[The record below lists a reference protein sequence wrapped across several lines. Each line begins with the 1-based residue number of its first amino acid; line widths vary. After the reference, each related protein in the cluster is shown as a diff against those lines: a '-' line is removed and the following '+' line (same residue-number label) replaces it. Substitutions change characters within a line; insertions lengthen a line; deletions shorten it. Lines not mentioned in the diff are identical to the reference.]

1 LFSQGSAR
9 QAPWQAIDLTEMA
22 MGAHS
27 FVSKIM
33 EDPVSNLLMPL
44 GQLLFILVLTFI
56 ALRLLGKM
64 VDHLFSLSHMQNN
77 KAHTLRKLIKSVLHY
92 ALYFISILT
101 ILTNL
106 GFDPMPVLAGAGIF
120 GLAIGFGA
128 QNLVR
133 DVITGFFLIFEG
145 QLEVGDVVQINGQIQ
160 GTVEEVGLRVT
171 KIREFN
177 QRLHYL
183 ANGNITQ
190 VTNYNR
196 EKMRAIVTVTVPYEA
211 NFDQVNQ
218 ALAEVCDQIAQK
230 YSDSLIEQPE
240 VMEVTQM
247 DQTGVQFTITALSQ
261 PKAYY
266 ALEREIR
273 KEAIL
278 TLYRYGISVAYPK
291 SVIYHL
297 TQNGETQTKEGTH
310 P

>member
-1 LFSQGSAR
+1 LFSQAST
-9 QAPWQAIDLTEMA
+9 QQTQSKSMDLTDIAVE
-22 MGAHS
+22 AHS
-27 FVSKIM
+27 FVNSII

-44 GQLLFILVLTFI
+44 GQLLFILVLTVV

-64 VDHLFSLSHMQNN
+64 VDHLFSLSRIENN
-77 KAHTLRKLIKSVLHY
+77 KAHTLRKLTKSVLHY
-92 ALYFISILT
+92 AIYFISILT

-196 EKMRAIVTVTVPYEA
+196 EKMRAIVKVTVPYES
-211 NFDQVNQ
+211 NFDKVNQ
-218 ALAEVCDQIAQK
+218 ALAEVCDRIYQK

-240 VMEVTQM
+240 VMEVTQI

-261 PKAYY
+261 PKTYY
-266 ALEREIR
+266 TLEREIR

-278 TLYRYGISVAYPK
+278 TLYRYGIPVAYPK

-297 TQNGETQTKEGTH
+297 TQDDEV
-310 P
+310 